1 MGLLHFEE
9 NANYRYGIW
18 KMEENEIKLR
28 KMLVD
33 EISVPRTNPGKR
45 TEFLSVRALAKFM
58 DLDPSSIDYLP
69 SGKPYIKE
77 NNTSISISHTKG
89 YVTLMLSDLQY
100 IGTDIEQI
108 SERILKISN
117 KFMHP
122 EEEAYL
128 SGLTGNKIIAL
139 LLHWSA
145 KESLF
150 KAIPDEG
157 VDFRQE
163 LRISDFAA
171 PSTKGSFKG
180 TAIRSGLKFQ
190 IDYHVEKDFV
200 HTSCFPLLLPASDF
214 KSASA
219 ESR

>member
-1 MGLLHFEE
+1 MGLLRFEE

-18 KMEENEIKLR
+18 KIEEDEIKLR
-28 KMLVD
+28 KILGD
-33 EISVPRTNPGKR
+33 EISVTRPNPGKR
-45 TEFLSVRALAKFM
+45 TEFLSVRALAQFM
-58 DLDPSSIDYLP
+58 DVDPLSIDYLP
-69 SGKPYIKE
+69 SGKPYLKDKS
-77 NNTSISISHTKG
+77 TSISISHTKG
-89 YVTLMLSDLQY
+89 YVSLMLSDLKH

-108 SERILKISN
+108 SERILKVSN

-128 SGLTGNKIIAL
+128 SKLTGNKIIAL

-171 PSTKGSFKG
+171 PSAKGSFKG
-180 TAIRSGLKFQ
+180 TAIRSGLEFQ

-200 HTSCFPLLLPASDF
+200 HTSCFPLLPPSSGF
-214 KSASA
+214 
-219 ESR
+219 